1 VSISKASFEDII
13 DRVHTIPSLPE
24 VVTQVVRL
32 VNDPK
37 SSAHSIE
44 EIMSKDA
51 AMAAKILRM
60 VNSAYY
66 GLKEPV
72 HDLEQAIAIL
82 GFKTIRS
89 IALSI
94 SVINAF
100 QQKDAAFNMRA
111 FWTHGAVCACIGRLI
126 GEKARMPDPEIC
138 FVIGLIKD
146 VGMLILVQYA
156 PDEMRGI
163 VALAREYRLSFQQAA
178 RKILETDQAEIGAWL
193 CERWALDDAI
203 TDTVRNQF
211 ELASAGDRRLV
222 SICMFSEYMCALK
235 KIRVAGQC
243 DQPEIDPDVWL
254 HLGFDKKSLV
264 DALSVVADEVDNA
277 RQLLDIAYSS

>member
-1 VSISKASFEDII
+1 MTISKATFQDIV
-13 DRVHTIPSLPE
+13 DRIHTIPSLPE

-44 EIMSKDA
+44 EIMGKDP

-60 VNSAYY
+60 VNSVYY

-100 QQKDAAFNMRA
+100 QQKDAGFNMKA
-111 FWTHGAVCACIGRLI
+111 YWTHSAVCACIGRSVGQRVKL
-126 GEKARMPDPEIC
+126 KDPELP
-138 FVIGLIKD
+138 FVIGLLKD
-146 VGMLILVQYA
+146 IGMVVLVQYA
-156 PDEMRGI
+156 PDEMRQI
-163 VALAREYRLSFQQAA
+163 VALAREYKLPFHVAC
-178 RKILETDQAEIGAWL
+178 RKIMDTDQMQIGAWL
-193 CERWALDDAI
+193 AGRWELDREIRDAI
-203 TDTVRNQF
+203 AYQLDLDAAPDQV
-211 ELASAGDRRLV
+211 LV
-222 SICMFSEYMCALK
+222 SIGMFAEYLCGLK
-235 KIRVAGQC
+235 KIRCAGQC
-243 DQPEIDPDVWL
+243 EEPQLNPMVWT
-254 HLGFDKKSLV
+254 HLGFDKTALV
-264 DALSVVADEVDNA
+264 EALSVVNDEVDNA
-277 RQLLDIAYSS
+277 RRLLDLAYS